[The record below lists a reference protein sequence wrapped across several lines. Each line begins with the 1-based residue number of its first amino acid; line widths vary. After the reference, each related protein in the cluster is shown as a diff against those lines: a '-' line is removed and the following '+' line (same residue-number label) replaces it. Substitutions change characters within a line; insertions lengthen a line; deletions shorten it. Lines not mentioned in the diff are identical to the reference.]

1 MRESLRIVLILVL
14 TLALFLLDLQ
24 IPLGVGLGM
33 LYGVIV
39 LLATGSSFPWLSLAV
54 AAIATV
60 LIAVG
65 GLKSPR
71 VEGFPI
77 WMGIA
82 NRVLSICVVWV
93 SYLFVRGRRRTQDI
107 LQRARDELDVRVQER
122 THELLQ
128 VNKAL
133 VAEIN
138 ERIETAASLRK
149 SDAELETSQKALK
162 QSQIELRALT
172 ARLLN
177 AQDEERRRISRDL
190 HDDINQRLAMIVVE
204 LEAIER
210 RYPAVPES
218 LASRLRSLQDNV
230 TELSEDLRY
239 IAYQFHP
246 SVLDDLGISIALRR
260 LIDDFATRTGVKA
273 TLHQGK
279 TPEFIPQPVATCVY
293 RIAQESLSN
302 VAKHANATEVDVEFC
317 QEEDMLSLEIKDNG
331 VGFNVALCKQG
342 NGNLGLVSMKERT
355 YQVKGTLDLDSKV
368 GRGTTI
374 RVHIPLVGVE
384 A

>member
-1 MRESLRIVLILVL
+1 MKESLRIALILVL
-14 TLALFLLDLQ
+14 ALALLFLDLQ
-24 IPLGVGLGM
+24 MPFGVAFGV
-33 LYGVIV
+33 LYGGIV
-39 LLATGSSFPWLSLAV
+39 LLTTGLSVRSLSFAAAV
-54 AAIATV
+54 IATV
-60 LIAVG
+60 LILIG
-65 GLKSPR
+65 GLQSSP

-77 WMGIA
+77 WIGIV

-93 SYLFVRGRRRTQDI
+93 SFVFVRERRRVQDV
-107 LQRARDELDVRVQER
+107 LQRARDDLDVRIQER
-122 THELLQ
+122 TQELLQ
-128 VNKAL
+128 LNKAL

-138 ERIETAASLRK
+138 ERIETEAALRK
-149 SDAELETSQKALK
+149 SDAELETSQRAL
-162 QSQIELRALT
+162 QHSQVELRALT

-204 LEAIER
+204 LESIER

-230 TELSEDLRY
+230 TELSEDLRS

-260 LIDDFATRTGVKA
+260 LVDDFSARTGVKA
-273 TLHQGK
+273 TFHQGK
-279 TPEFIPQPVATCVY
+279 TPEFIPQPVATCLY

-302 VAKHANATEVDVEFC
+302 VAKHANATEVDVEFR
-317 QEEDMLSLEIKDNG
+317 QEEDTLNLAIKDDG
-331 VGFNVALCKQG
+331 GGFNVAPCQQA
-342 NGNLGLVSMKERT
+342 NGSLGLVSMKERA
-355 YQVKGTLDLDSKV
+355 YQVKGTLDLDSQV

-374 RVHIPLVGVE
+374 RAHIPLVGVE
-384 A
+384 T